1 MLVYLTLIKIPSI
14 LNKNKKK
21 QDNNYVK
28 KFKDKLILILSGIAI
43 GIANGFFGGGGGM
56 ICVPLLEKVLKIDN
70 KKSHSTALAVM
81 LPITLL
87 SAIIYILKVSISW
100 DIFGIVCGGF
110 VLGGLAG
117 AILLNKLNGKIV
129 RFIFILIIL
138 AAGIR
143 LLI

>member
-1 MLVYLTLIKIPSI
+1 MKL
-14 LNKNKKK
+14 
-21 QDNNYVK
+21 QDTTFVK
-28 KFKDKLILILSGIAI
+28 KFKDKIILILSGIAI

-81 LPITLL
+81 LPI
-87 SAIIYILKVSISW
+87 AIFSIIVYLIHVPLDW
-100 DIFGIVCGGF
+100 EMFGFVGGGF
-110 VLGGLAG
+110 VLGGLIG
-117 AILLNKLNGKIV
+117 ALLLNKLNGKIV
-129 RFIFILIIL
+129 RIIFIAVVL

>member
-1 MLVYLTLIKIPSI
+1 MFQNI
-14 LNKNKKK
+14 LNKILKL
-21 QDNNYVK
+21 QDTTFVK
-28 KFKDKLILILSGIAI
+28 KFKDKIILILSGIAI

-81 LPITLL
+81 LPI
-87 SAIIYILKVSISW
+87 AIFSIIVYLIHVPLDW
-100 DIFGIVCGGF
+100 EMFGFVGGGF
-110 VLGGLAG
+110 VLGGLIG
-117 AILLNKLNGKIV
+117 ALLLNKLNGKIV
-129 RFIFILIIL
+129 RIIFIAVVL

>member
-1 MLVYLTLIKIPSI
+1 MKI
-14 LNKNKKK
+14 
-21 QDNNYVK
+21 QDNKVVK

-81 LPITLL
+81 LPIALF
-87 SAIIYILKVSISW
+87 SIIVYLIRVPLDW
-100 DIFGIVCGGF
+100 AMFGFVVGGF
-110 VLGGLAG
+110 VVGGAVG
-117 AILLNKLNGKIV
+117 ALLLSKLNGKII
-129 RFIFILIIL
+129 RIIFVAVVL
-138 AAGIR
+138 AGGIR

>member
-1 MLVYLTLIKIPSI
+1 MKI
-14 LNKNKKK
+14 
-21 QDNNYVK
+21 QDNKVVK

-81 LPITLL
+81 LPIALF
-87 SAIIYILKVSISW
+87 SIIVYLIRVPLDW
-100 DIFGIVCGGF
+100 AIFGFVGGGF
-110 VLGGLAG
+110 VVGGAVG
-117 AILLNKLNGKIV
+117 ALLLSKLNGKII
-129 RFIFILIIL
+129 RIIFVAVVL
-138 AAGIR
+138 AGGIR